1 MLFLM
6 FSLKLIFTNSSEN
19 MQVMGQQQTGEILRD
34 LRQPCLNNDS
44 RPGLD
49 KLISIKSFICIYAD
63 R

>member
-19 MQVMGQQQTGEILRD
+19 MQVTGRQQTGEILRD
-34 LRQPCLNNDS
+34 HRQRCLNDYS
-44 RPGLD
+44 RRGLD